1 MKSNYKL
8 LTLIFALITLSFLG
22 CKEDGLFGSGG
33 DGDVVPRGEECNS
46 DVECVVGA
54 DCNNGY
60 CQCRDTTAQLRPGF
74 CILRQYPNTFVTFDK
89 HPEWVDTTMISF
101 SEEPFDTDWSNVR
114 GEGTSLGGHHI
125 YFRRDSG
132 MTWGSAGRL
141 FRPDDPSV
149 NADSIWITPIHT
161 GRFSGSAFFNDGDWR
176 CTKVFMGRFT
186 DRDTIKGRLVFVG
199 CRGGENTPLP
209 DEVTNPTHEMTWVRL
224 H

>member
-8 LTLIFALITLSFLG
+8 FALIFALITLSFLG

-33 DGDVVPRGEECNS
+33 DGDVVPRGEECGS
-46 DVECVVGA
+46 TLDCATVTGA
-54 DCNNGY
+54 RCNNGY
-60 CQCRDTTAQLRPGF
+60 CQCPDTTAQLRPGF
-74 CILRQYPNTFVTFDK
+74 CIRRELPNTFVTFDK

-101 SEEPFDTDWSNVR
+101 NEEPFDTDWTTIT
-114 GEGTSLGGHHI
+114 GDGKQLGGQHL
-125 YFRRDSG
+125 YNTTRG
-132 MTWGSAGRL
+132 TWGSAGRL